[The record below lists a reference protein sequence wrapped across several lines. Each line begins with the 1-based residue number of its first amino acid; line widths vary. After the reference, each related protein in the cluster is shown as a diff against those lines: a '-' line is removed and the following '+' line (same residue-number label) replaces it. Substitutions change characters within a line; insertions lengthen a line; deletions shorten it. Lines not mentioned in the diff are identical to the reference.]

1 MNLPHQNRN
10 DSKVQEILKEIDR
23 KLLNYDFLDM
33 IQSKELRK

>member
-10 DSKVQEILKEIDR
+10 DSKVQEILNEIDR